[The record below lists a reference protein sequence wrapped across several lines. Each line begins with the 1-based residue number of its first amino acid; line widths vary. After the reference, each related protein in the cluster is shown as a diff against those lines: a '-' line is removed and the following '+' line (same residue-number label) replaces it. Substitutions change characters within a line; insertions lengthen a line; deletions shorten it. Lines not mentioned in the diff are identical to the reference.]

1 MPAFFDLGRSPL
13 VTERFPLL
21 AEAVHAVGNPQIRK
35 MATLGGNLCQDVRCW
50 YYRYPSDIGG
60 SIQCARKG
68 KGPCL
73 AIKGDNRYHAIMNGK
88 KCFAVCPSDMAVA
101 LAALDARII
110 ITGIQQERA
119 ISVTDFFNSMGNA
132 LGTDEMV
139 REVKIPIRAMKSH
152 QIFLKFTLRKSIDFA
167 IVALRPS

>member
-1 MPAFFDLGRSPL
+1 MRNFAHYDARSISEALNLLAKYKGRAKLNAGGTDLLATLKDDIFPEYPDAIVNIKTISDLDYIKEETGTLRIGSLARLFDVGRSPL

-50 YYRYPSDIGG
+50 YYRYPNDIGG

-73 AIKGDNRYHAIMNGK
+73 ADQG
-88 KCFAVCPSDMAVA
+88 
-101 LAALDARII
+101 
-110 ITGIQQERA
+110 
-119 ISVTDFFNSMGNA
+119 
-132 LGTDEMV
+132 
-139 REVKIPIRAMKSH
+139 
-152 QIFLKFTLRKSIDFA
+152 
-167 IVALRPS
+167 